1 MRFKKA
7 AQIFLTGALIIG
19 SLIAVNA
26 EEPASEGFKAEV
38 EAETTAS
45 ALSSSPKIFV
55 PGEEIKV
62 KISAGQNSGITHLKL
77 LIDYDENVLE
87 PVENTAT
94 KLFSTSD
101 VLSEKDSD
109 GDGYFIFTSISSDR
123 KDISVKTGVFA
134 EITFKVK
141 NVCTKA
147 SAVTVERF
155 KNSDGYCVVYDSE
168 TDGLVSVPFES
179 ETEEF
184 SVHSIKDNG
193 VVKAPTCTEGGYTT
207 YDCSACGEKII
218 GNVTEKLGHDLKH
231 TDAKAATCTESGYA
245 AYDTCQREGC
255 GYTTYEE
262 IPATGHKKGE
272 AVTENRIEPTCTKDG
287 SYDSVV
293 YCDVCKAELSRE
305 TKTIPA
311 LGHKKGEA
319 VTENRTEPTCTK
331 DGSYDSVVY
340 CDVCKAELSRE
351 TKTIPATGH
360 KKGEAVT
367 ENRTEPT
374 CTKDGSYDSVVYCDV
389 CKAELSRETKI
400 IPALG
405 HTYGEATVTAPEYG
419 KEGYSEHECT
429 VCGYK
434 EKFDF
439 TEALKYPMGQTL
451 VFEDGIWKYVS
462 DGRLAPEY
470 TGLVEYY
477 GTWYYVENGIL
488 NWGYTGLTN
497 YYGTWYYVEGGIL
510 NWGYSGLTNFYGT
523 WYYVEG
529 GILNWGYTGLT
540 NFYGTWYYV
549 DDGILNWG
557 YTGLTNF
564 YGTWYYVE
572 GGILNWGYTGLTNF
586 YGTWYYVANGV
597 LDWNYTGS
605 TYYYGTLYYV
615 QNGVLVI

>member
-94 KLFSTSD
+94 KLFGESD
-101 VLSEKDSD
+101 VLSKKDSD
-109 GDGYFIFTSISSDR
+109 GDGYFIFTSISSGR
-123 KDISVKTGVFA
+123 KDVSVKTGVFA

-272 AVTENRIEPTCTKDG
+272 AVTENRTEPACTKDGSYDSVVYCDVCKVELSRETKSIPALGHKKGEAVTENRIEPTCTKDG

-311 LGHKKGEA
+311 F
-319 VTENRTEPTCTK
+319 
-331 DGSYDSVVY
+331 
-340 CDVCKAELSRE
+340 
-351 TKTIPATGH
+351 
-360 KKGEAVT
+360 
-367 ENRTEPT
+367 
-374 CTKDGSYDSVVYCDV
+374 
-389 CKAELSRETKI
+389 
-400 IPALG
+400 G

-419 KEGYSEHECT
+419 KEGYSEHKCT
-429 VCGYK
+429 VCGYE

-462 DGRLAPEY
+462 DGKLAPEY

-510 NWGYSGLTNFYGT
+510 NWDYTGLTNYYGTWYYVENGILNWGYTGLTNYYGTWYYVEGGILNWGYTGLTNYYGT

-549 DDGILNWG
+549 D
-557 YTGLTNF
+557 
-564 YGTWYYVE
+564 
-572 GGILNWGYTGLTNF
+572 GGILNWGYTGLTNY
-586 YGTWYYVANGV
+586 YGTWYYVATGV

-605 TYYYGTLYYV
+605 TYYYGTWYYV
-615 QNGVLVI
+615 RNGVLAI

>member
-94 KLFSTSD
+94 KLFGESD
-101 VLSEKDSD
+101 VLSKKDSD
-109 GDGYFIFTSISSDR
+109 GDGYFIFTSISSGR
-123 KDISVKTGVFA
+123 KDVSVKTGVFA

-272 AVTENRIEPTCTKDG
+272 AVTENRTEPACTKDGSYDSVVYCDVCKVELSRETKSIPALGHKKGEAVTENRIEPTCTKDG

-311 LGHKKGEA
+311 F
-319 VTENRTEPTCTK
+319 
-331 DGSYDSVVY
+331 
-340 CDVCKAELSRE
+340 
-351 TKTIPATGH
+351 
-360 KKGEAVT
+360 
-367 ENRTEPT
+367 
-374 CTKDGSYDSVVYCDV
+374 
-389 CKAELSRETKI
+389 
-400 IPALG
+400 G

-419 KEGYSEHECT
+419 KEGYSEHKCT
-429 VCGYK
+429 VCGYE

-462 DGRLAPEY
+462 DGKLAPEY

-510 NWGYSGLTNFYGT
+510 NWGYTGLTNYYGT

-549 DDGILNWG
+549 D
-557 YTGLTNF
+557 
-564 YGTWYYVE
+564 
-572 GGILNWGYTGLTNF
+572 GGILNWGYTGLTNY
-586 YGTWYYVANGV
+586 YGTWYYVATGV

-605 TYYYGTLYYV
+605 TYYYGTWYYV
-615 QNGVLVI
+615 RNGVLAI

>member
-109 GDGYFIFTSISSDR
+109 GDGYFIFTSISSGR

-141 NVCTKA
+141 NVCTRA
-147 SAVTVERF
+147 TAVTFERF

-168 TDGLVSVPFES
+168 TDGLISVPFES

-272 AVTENRIEPTCTKDG
+272 AVTENR
-287 SYDSVV
+287 
-293 YCDVCKAELSRE
+293 
-305 TKTIPA
+305 
-311 LGHKKGEA
+311 
-319 VTENRTEPTCTK
+319 
-331 DGSYDSVVY
+331 
-340 CDVCKAELSRE
+340 
-351 TKTIPATGH
+351 
-360 KKGEAVT
+360 
-367 ENRTEPT
+367 TEPT

-429 VCGYK
+429 VCGYE

-451 VFEDGIWKYVS
+451 VFEDGVWKYVS
-462 DGRLAPEY
+462 DGELAPEY

-549 DDGILNWG
+549 EGGILNWS

-564 YGTWYYVE
+564 YGTWYYVD

>member
-94 KLFSTSD
+94 KLFGTSD
-101 VLSEKDSD
+101 VLSKKDSD
-109 GDGYFIFTSISSDR
+109 GDGYFIFTSISSGR
-123 KDISVKTGVFA
+123 KDVSVKTGVFA

-168 TDGLVSVPFES
+168 TDGLVSVPFAS

-245 AYDTCQREGC
+245 AYDTCRREGC

-272 AVTENRIEPTCTKDG
+272 AVTENR
-287 SYDSVV
+287 
-293 YCDVCKAELSRE
+293 
-305 TKTIPA
+305 
-311 LGHKKGEA
+311 
-319 VTENRTEPTCTK
+319 TEPICTK

-462 DGRLAPEY
+462 DGELAPEY

-488 NWGYTGLTN
+488 NWDYTGLTN

-510 NWGYSGLTNFYGT
+510 NWSYLGLTNFYGT

-549 DDGILNWG
+549 D
-557 YTGLTNF
+557 
-564 YGTWYYVE
+564 
-572 GGILNWGYTGLTNF
+572 GGILNWGYTGLTNY
-586 YGTWYYVANGV
+586 YGTWYYVASGV

-605 TYYYGTLYYV
+605 TYYYGTWYYV
-615 QNGVLVI
+615 QGGVLVI